1 MIITGANTGI
11 GKQTAIDLAKRG
23 AKIYL
28 ACRNFDKCDEARKE
42 IIELTGNKNVFNSEL
57 DLSSLESVRKFSNK
71 FLKEENRL
79 DILINNAG
87 IMICPKS
94 LTRDGFET
102 QIGVN
107 HMGHFLLTNLLLDL
121 LKKSSPS
128 RIVVLSSLAHV
139 AGYIKKDDLNS
150 EKSYNRILAYGQS
163 KLANILFTRHL
174 AKKLNGTGVTV
185 YCLHPGSVNTDLMR
199 HVPSIFEY
207 VVLID

>member
-11 GKQTAIDLAKRG
+11 GKQTAIDLARRG

-28 ACRNFDKCDEARKE
+28 ACRNFDKCEEARKE
-42 IIELTGNKNVFNSEL
+42 IIELTGNKNVFNREL
-57 DLSSLESVRKFSNK
+57 DLSSLESVRTFSEK

-94 LTRDGFET
+94 LTKDGFET

-128 RIVVLSSLAHV
+128 RIVVLSSLAHI

-174 AKKLNGTGVTV
+174 ATKLNGTGVTI
-185 YCLHPGSVNTDLMR
+185 YCVHPGSVNTELMR
-199 HVPSIFEY
+199 HVPSIFE
-207 VVLID
+207 